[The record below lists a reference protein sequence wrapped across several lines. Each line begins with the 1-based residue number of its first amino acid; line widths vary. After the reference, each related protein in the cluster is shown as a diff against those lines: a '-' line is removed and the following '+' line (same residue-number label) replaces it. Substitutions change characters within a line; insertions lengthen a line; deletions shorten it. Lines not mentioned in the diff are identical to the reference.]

1 MEITYLVGNGF
12 DMMYGLKTSYN
23 QFYEYMLREFS
34 KNKIKNNF
42 FYNQIKE
49 DVVKWSDFEWMI
61 GLSTKSEREV
71 NDFLAKNEQ
80 FTETD
85 LGKELF
91 DKKHFLDSLEEFHE
105 DFENYLKMEEEKAY
119 IPNLEDALISFLKEL
134 DDVFF
139 TQIAEVLHPKMS
151 PCEIKINFLQFN
163 YTNILDRAI
172 LKIDW
177 EVVEKSLYE
186 LLKIDETYKVTV
198 VLGENIHV
206 HESLGKG
213 SFLGVNDRSQLN
225 MSLFSTAELNYLI
238 KPETIDEYDY
248 LKLGQLYSIINRT
261 GLFVIFGMSLGAT
274 DLLWWQELIK
284 KVINENVLIVLH
296 RFNKKLTFNKSNSR
310 KYLEIAYSTRRL
322 LFRYKTS
329 AISIAVERKVIP
341 LVNSENLF
349 VDQNYIRSLNLKSK
363 NLKSKNEYMLNH

>member
-1 MEITYLVGNGF
+1 MGLMEITYLVGNGF
-12 DMMYGLKTSYN
+12 DMMYGLKTSYD
-23 QFYEYMLREFS
+23 QFYDYMLREFP

-42 FYNQIKE
+42 FYNQIKA

-61 GLSTKSEREV
+61 GLSTKSEQAV
-71 NDFLAKNEQ
+71 NDYLAKNEQ

-85 LGKELF
+85 LGKEPF

-105 DFENYLKMEEEKAY
+105 DFENYLKMEEENAY

-139 TQIAEVLHPKMS
+139 TQIAGVLHPKMS

-177 EVVEKSLYE
+177 EVVRKSLYE

-198 VLGENIHV
+198 ALGENIHV

-284 KVINENVLIVLH
+284 KVINENALIVLH
-296 RFNKKLTFNKSNSR
+296 RFDKKLTFNKSNSR

-329 AISIAVERKVIP
+329 AISTAVERKVIP

-363 NLKSKNEYMLNH
+363 NEYTLNH